1 MFDGTETKEMEF
13 SIAAVLDESKI
24 GNNGDKIDMLLLPN
38 DSMKKITS
46 SNMTYQWVIRVDE
59 KMEQQAEKE
68 IKQILVANPRLAVT
82 TLSGAIAQNEN
93 FLQGMILALAVII
106 GFISCFAIMN
116 LLNTIFT
123 GVIVRQKEFALMRSV
138 GMTQKQL
145 TTMVCCEGLLIVSIG
160 LILSLIVS
168 GFIGYLLCTLLK
180 NGLMTYLNYQ
190 FPFSVT
196 LFYCALVVI
205 CSLLVSEIALRHQ
218 KNMSLIELLRR

>member
-1 MFDGTETKEMEF
+1 
-13 SIAAVLDESKI
+13 
-24 GNNGDKIDMLLLPN
+24 
-38 DSMKKITS
+38 
-46 SNMTYQWVIRVDE
+46 MTYQWVICVDE

-68 IKQILVANPRLAVT
+68 IRQILVANPRLAVT

-160 LILSLIVS
+160 LILSLIVG
-168 GFIGYLLCTLLK
+168 GFIGYLLCALLK

>member
-1 MFDGTETKEMEF
+1 
-13 SIAAVLDESKI
+13 
-24 GNNGDKIDMLLLPN
+24 
-38 DSMKKITS
+38 
-46 SNMTYQWVIRVDE
+46 
-59 KMEQQAEKE
+59 
-68 IKQILVANPRLAVT
+68 
-82 TLSGAIAQNEN
+82 
-93 FLQGMILALAVII
+93 
-106 GFISCFAIMN
+106 MN

-160 LILSLIVS
+160 LILSLIVG
-168 GFIGYLLCTLLK
+168 GFIGYLLCALLK

-196 LFYCALVVI
+196 LLYCALVVI

>member
-1 MFDGTETKEMEF
+1 TRSDLNLALKFLLCLDIIMNPLFHTEF
-13 SIAAVLDESKI
+13 SISDSLKNVRKSVLIYETI
-24 GNNGDKIDMLLLPN
+24 I
-38 DSMKKITS
+38 
-46 SNMTYQWVIRVDE
+46 
-59 KMEQQAEKE
+59 
-68 IKQILVANPRLAVT
+68 
-82 TLSGAIAQNEN
+82 
-93 FLQGMILALAVII
+93 LAVII

-160 LILSLIVS
+160 LILSLIVG